1 MTNRGMITIPSKI
14 RKKLGFK
21 DGKKFM
27 VIEEEGSVR
36 IIPLYDLRKN
46 YEWMKDTRELT
57 KKISSERNLEIEVE
71 NREFNEVSNDK
82 V

>member
-36 IIPLYDLRKN
+36 IIPLYDLSKN
-46 YEWMKDTRELT
+46 HKWMKDTLELT
-57 KKISSERNLEIEVE
+57 KTISSERDSEIEVE
-71 NREFNEVSNDK
+71 NREFNDLLNDK
-82 V
+82 M